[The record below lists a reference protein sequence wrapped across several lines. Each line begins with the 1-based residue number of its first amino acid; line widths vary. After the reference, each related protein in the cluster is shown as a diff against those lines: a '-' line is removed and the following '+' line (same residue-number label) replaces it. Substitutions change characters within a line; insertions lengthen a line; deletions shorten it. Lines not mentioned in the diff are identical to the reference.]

1 MDANST
7 SIHTVYGC
15 KEKGWRE
22 HLKHCSHEQME
33 GLCVLVYKNRYPT
46 KKVYHTLHLQ
56 QKKMPG
62 IRDSTMKILRKHKTK
77 QNQKK
82 KKLIETITR

>member
-1 MDANST
+1 MAR
-7 SIHTVYGC
+7 C
-15 KEKGWRE
+15 KEKEWRE

-62 IRDSTMKILRKHKTK
+62 IRDNSTMEILRKHKTK
-77 QNQKK
+77 NQK
-82 KKLIETITR
+82 LD